1 MGFFTIGDKEERLAK
16 RLQGGD
22 SSALRDFYTLYG
34 DYLTGVCARYITG
47 DDDLKDV
54 FQDTLVQIITHVKDF
69 HYRGPGSLQAW
80 ATRVAVNQALHF
92 LQEQKRHGEEPLDWD
107 VADVPEEDDPP
118 VRDVPPEVLHQ
129 MIRELPTGYRTV
141 FNLYVFEDKT
151 HQEIAQILGIGKDTS
166 ASQFSRAKNLLA
178 KKINAYLSQKQH
190 V

>member
-1 MGFFTIGDKEERLAK
+1 
-16 RLQGGD
+16 
-22 SSALRDFYTLYG
+22 
-34 DYLTGVCARYITG
+34 
-47 DDDLKDV
+47 
-54 FQDTLVQIITHVKDF
+54 
-69 HYRGPGSLQAW
+69 
-80 ATRVAVNQALHF
+80 VNQSLRF
-92 LQEQKRHGEEPLDWD
+92 LQEQKKHGEEPLDWD

-151 HQEIAQILGIGKDTS
+151 HQEIGQILGIGKDTS